1 MESPVNF
8 PPSSPPRRASS
19 SNSEKDSPRIGYRTP
34 PVVKT
39 RASTSSNSALLPGFV
54 PSSPDSVD
62 NDHGAGV
69 DSRKLAASLKHLAS
83 PTPDRRR
90 GRDALLSSPPP
101 VLPDAK
107 MFLARMGGHM
117 KLYND
122 NAIYPSPAPTSS
134 VGFRSSSPPPAST
147 LSEREEEE
155 EELKQQQT
163 LLEQRHEEKKMKMKM
178 APINSVVTPI
188 PKATSSS
195 PIIVSIPR
203 KGGKVTIGRSSKS
216 CNFALSSKNKLV
228 SRVHVAITYIPQG
241 NRVLFA
247 CIGWNGCRITVPTRL
262 DENNHEIISE
272 VDLAHH
278 LPPYNGQTDYI
289 LPKGQHLEVKYVEGI
304 KINVR
309 GERALVKLG
318 NTEKKQVVAREPLK
332 AISQINHQVT
342 HDDDDVEMV
351 AAPLVTPATDKS
363 RLVDKENK
371 SQIESKKIFSVN
383 ETEKLP
389 WVEKVNEKK
398 QSLDTVSDKT
408 PNSDMKREKKV
419 LAERE
424 SEREKKSA
432 LGLPMRP
439 IVKQQPNLENATEV
453 AVLGEREELPKPAR
467 TTTITHSLPKRPES
481 PSSNNFP
488 FTKLH
493 STPTTPVITFKRP
506 LPPSTE
512 SVEQQQQSPLSPSVG
527 PEISAASTTHN
538 SIEESSEPAKK
549 KAKVIPLIDLE
560 RELLT
565 VDLPNL
571 ANIICNHLAFSRLSS
586 TPLST
591 LRSSSPVIGALS
603 KPLLRLILKDGKRIP
618 CVGVIYRQGKDAAGK
633 PLEEEYYYMAEND
646 SDSERRS
653 MVEQLR
659 GRGGGL
665 RACRKTHKQ
674 YFWKKP
680 SK

>member
-1 MESPVNF
+1 M
-8 PPSSPPRRASS
+8 
-19 SNSEKDSPRIGYRTP
+19 
-34 PVVKT
+34 
-39 RASTSSNSALLPGFV
+39 FV
-54 PSSPDSVD
+54 
-62 NDHGAGV
+62 
-69 DSRKLAASLKHLAS
+69 
-83 PTPDRRR
+83 
-90 GRDALLSSPPP
+90 
-101 VLPDAK
+101 
-107 MFLARMGGHM
+107 ARMGGHI

-134 VGFRSSSPPPAST
+134 VGFRSSSPPPPST

-155 EELKQQQT
+155 LKQQQA
-163 LLEQRHEEKKMKMKM
+163 LLEQRHEEKKKKMMM
-178 APINSVVTPI
+178 APIGSVVTPI
-188 PKATSSS
+188 PKGALSS
-195 PIIVSIPR
+195 PIVVSIPR
-203 KGGKVTIGRSSKS
+203 KGGKVTVGRSSKS

-241 NRVLFA
+241 NRLIFA

-272 VDLAHH
+272 IDSDH
-278 LPPYNGQTDYI
+278 LPPFNGQTDYI
-289 LPKGQHLEVKYVEGI
+289 LPKGQQLEIKYVEGI
-304 KINVR
+304 TINVR
-309 GERALVKLG
+309 GERGLVKLV
-318 NTEKKQVVAREPLK
+318 NTEKKQVGAREPLK
-332 AISQINHQVT
+332 AISQINHQVF
-342 HDDDDVEMV
+342 HDDDVEMV
-351 AAPLVTPATDKS
+351 DVPLVKPATDKS
-363 RLVDKENK
+363 HSVDKENK
-371 SQIESKKIFSVN
+371 AQIEPKKISLVK
-383 ETEKLP
+383 ETEKVFL
-389 WVEKVNEKK
+389 VEKVAEKK
-398 QSLDTVSDKT
+398 QALNKVSDKT
-408 PNSDMKREKKV
+408 PNFELKREKKG
-419 LAERE
+419 LAEPK
-424 SEREKKSA
+424 REKKSV

-439 IVKQQPNLENATEV
+439 MIGHNEKTSGVAAVAAAERGEV
-453 AVLGEREELPKPAR
+453 PKPPR
-467 TTTITHSLPKRPES
+467 GSRSTTHSLPKRPES
-481 PSSNNFP
+481 PSSNFP
-488 FTKLH
+488 FTKPH
-493 STPTTPVITFKRP
+493 STPPATTPVITFKRP
-506 LPPSTE
+506 LPPSTA
-512 SVEQQQQSPLSPSVG
+512 SVEQQQPPLSPSVG
-527 PEISAASTTHN
+527 LEASDASTISTTSN
-538 SIEESSEPAKK
+538 SSNVEESSEPAKK
-549 KAKVIPLIDLE
+549 KAKVIPIIDLE

-646 SDSERRS
+646 TDSERRS

>member
-19 SNSEKDSPRIGYRTP
+19 SNSEKHSPRIGYTTP
-34 PVVKT
+34 PMVK
-39 RASTSSNSALLPGFV
+39 AHASSNSALLPGFV
-54 PSSPDSVD
+54 PSSPDSVV
-62 NDHGAGV
+62 HGGGI

-90 GRDALLSSPPP
+90 SGDALLSSPPP

-107 MFLARMGGHM
+107 MFVARMGGHM

-122 NAIYPSPAPTSS
+122 NSIYPSPAPTSS
-134 VGFRSSSPPPAST
+134 VGFRSSSPPPPST

-155 EELKQQQT
+155 KELKQQQA
-163 LLEQRHEEKKMKMKM
+163 LLDQRREEKKMKMMM
-178 APINSVVTPI
+178 APVSSAVTSA
-188 PKATSSS
+188 PKVAQSS
-195 PIIVSIPR
+195 PIVVSIPR
-203 KGGKVTIGRSSKS
+203 KGGKVTVGRSSQS

-228 SRVHVAITYIPQG
+228 SRVHVAITYTPNG
-241 NRVLFA
+241 NRVHFA

-262 DENNHEIISE
+262 DENNREIISE
-272 VDLAHH
+272 ADSDD
-278 LPPYNGQTDYI
+278 LPPFNAQTDYI
-289 LPKGQHLEVKYVEGI
+289 LPRGQHLEVKYVEGI
-304 KINVR
+304 TINVR

-318 NTEKKQVVAREPLK
+318 NTEKKQVTARKPLN
-332 AISQINHQVT
+332 AISQINPQVARAG
-342 HDDDDVEMV
+342 DVEMV
-351 AAPLVTPATDKS
+351 DAPLVVPAAENL
-363 RLVDKENK
+363 RLVNKENK
-371 SQIESKKIFSVN
+371 TQAEHEKISSAKEPTAPV
-383 ETEKLP
+383 L
-389 WVEKVNEKK
+389 VEKAAEKK
-398 QSLDTVSDKT
+398 QAIHKISDKT
-408 PNSDMKREKKV
+408 PNSELKQEKTA
-419 LAERE
+419 LAEP
-424 SEREKKSA
+424 EREKKSA

-439 IVKQQPNLENATEV
+439 IVGQQHDLDKTTRAAASV
-453 AVLGEREELPKPAR
+453 DREELPKLPRA
-467 TTTITHSLPKRPES
+467 TITAHSLPKRPES
-481 PSSNNFP
+481 PGGNFP

-493 STPTTPVITFKRP
+493 SAPATPVITFKRP
-506 LPPSTE
+506 LPPSTP
-512 SVEQQQQSPLSPSVG
+512 SVEQQSPMSPSVG
-527 PEISAASTTHN
+527 PEASADISTASA
-538 SIEESSEPAKK
+538 EESSEPAKK

-646 SDSERRS
+646 TDSQRRS

-680 SK
+680 AK